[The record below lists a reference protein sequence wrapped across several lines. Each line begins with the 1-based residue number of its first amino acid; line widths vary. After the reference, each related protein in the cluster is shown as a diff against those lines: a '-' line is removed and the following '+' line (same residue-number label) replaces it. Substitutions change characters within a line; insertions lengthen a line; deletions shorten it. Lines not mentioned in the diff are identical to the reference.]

1 LATPLG
7 HVLVGTVSYSAV
19 RSGKRWRILEA
30 LACGFLAASPDLD
43 MVVSAVLTGEVGTF
57 HRGLTHQPVFALL
70 GFLAALTIGFLSKR
84 GVTARV
90 FLRSAF
96 IAFLIFTHHVTD
108 CWIRLPYS
116 EHSWSGEN
124 NLPEVLSVELRGAS
138 ASNYLIDFA
147 VYGVLYSLLAF
158 PVVALVRRVVK
169 RAQCMVR

>member
-1 LATPLG
+1 
-7 HVLVGTVSYSAV
+7 VSYSAV

-57 HRGLTHQPVFALL
+57 HRGFTHQPIFSL
-70 GFLAALTIGFLSKR
+70 IGFLVALVVGLILER
-84 GVTARV
+84 RLTVGI

-96 IAFLIFTHHVTD
+96 IAFLIFTHHVMD